1 MPLPVIIASL
11 IKAGFPIIAGAI
23 ASAGKEKIQ
32 EKLGVN
38 VDELLGTD
46 EGRLKLRQL
55 ELEKEE
61 MLQEFILAQR
71 EQDIRADA
79 MYLQDVADARGRE
92 VAIATSKDAPEINK
106 VIVPYLA
113 LGVLGLT
120 FLLFGLLIFSEQE
133 ITPNRKDIVI
143 YILGVL
149 SSISAQIVAYY
160 FGSSKGSAV
169 KDETINR
176 MQGGT
181 SNESQ

>member
-1 MPLPVIIASL
+1 MAIPAVIAAL
-11 IKAGFPIIAGAI
+11 IKAGLPILAGAV
-23 ASAGKEKIQ
+23 ASKGQELVQ
-32 EKLGVN
+32 EKLGI
-38 VDELLGTD
+38 DLGAMLGTN
-46 EGRLKLRQL
+46 EGRIKLKQL
-55 ELEKEE
+55 ELEREE
-61 MLQEFILAQR
+61 MLQDFILEQR
-71 EQDIRADA
+71 EQDIRSDA
-79 MYLQDVADARGRE
+79 MYLQDTADARNRE

-120 FLLFGLLIFSEQE
+120 FLLFGLLIFAEQE

-176 MQGGT
+176 MQGG

>member
-1 MPLPVIIASL
+1 MPIPAIIAAL
-11 IKAGFPIIAGAI
+11 IKAGVPILAGAI
-23 ASAGKEKIQ
+23 ASTGKEKIE

-38 VDELLGTD
+38 VEELLGTD
-46 EGRLKLRQL
+46 EGRIRLKEL
-55 ELEKEE
+55 ELERED
-61 MLQEFILAQR
+61 MLHDFILAQR
-71 EQDIRADA
+71 EQDIKSDA
-79 MYLQDVADARGRE
+79 MYLQDTADARNRE

-113 LGVLGLT
+113 MGVLGLT
-120 FLLFGLLIFSEQE
+120 FLLFGILIFAEAE
-133 ITPNRKDIVI
+133 IPVGRKDIVI

-149 SSISAQIVAYY
+149 SAISTQVIAYY

-181 SNESQ
+181 Q